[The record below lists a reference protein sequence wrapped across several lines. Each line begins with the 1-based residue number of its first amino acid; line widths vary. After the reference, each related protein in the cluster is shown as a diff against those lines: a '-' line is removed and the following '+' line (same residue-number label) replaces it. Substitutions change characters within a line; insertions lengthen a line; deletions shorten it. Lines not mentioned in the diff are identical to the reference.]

1 MEITEFTFQIIL
13 IFIPGLIAFVIIDN
27 LTVHREY
34 KVNKII
40 LYSFLLGFCSYLLY
54 YMFTLIPKVSIT
66 FSFEHFSK
74 ATNNIDYIAI
84 LITTGFSI
92 IIGFLFSYFITHK
105 YLFRLAHS
113 LRISKKFGDID
124 VWSYIMNSDIPEWG
138 VVRDIQQDLMY
149 EGWIQAF
156 SDSSDNINN
165 NELFLRDVKVYKNST
180 AEELYEVPGL
190 YISRIKDNITV
201 EFPLIKF
208 KPNNKNNYKEE
219 Q

>member
-13 IFIPGLIAFVIIDN
+13 IFIPGLLAFVIIDN

-34 KVNKII
+34 KVHKTI
-40 LYSFLLGFCSYLLY
+40 LYSFLLGFCGYLLY
-54 YMFTLIPKVSIT
+54 YMFTFIPRVNIT

-92 IIGFLFSYFITHK
+92 IIGFLFSYFIDYK
-105 YLFRLAHS
+105 YLFRLAHR

-156 SDSSDNINN
+156 SDSSDNMKS
-165 NELFLRDVKVYKNST
+165 RD
-180 AEELYEVPGL
+180 
-190 YISRIKDNITV
+190 YI
-201 EFPLIKF
+201 
-208 KPNNKNNYKEE
+208 
-219 Q
+219 